1 MSHDDEAAVV
11 AAGDTASMRLA
22 ERHYLITVV
31 TARRRDAFAWV
42 TVAPGEKKTLVVRVN
57 SKASLIAVR
66 PTVVGTPRVG
76 AKLTAAAGKWGP
88 GTVKLTYRWLRN
100 GKPIRGAT
108 KKSYRLTEQ
117 DRGTRIS
124 VKVTGSKSGF
134 RKVVKV
140 SKKTEKVGPR
150 KHVG

>member
-1 MSHDDEAAVV
+1 M
-11 AAGDTASMRLA
+11 
-22 ERHYLITVV
+22 
-31 TARRRDAFAWV
+31 
-42 TVAPGEKKTLVVRVN
+42 
-57 SKASLIAVR
+57 
-66 PTVVGTPRVG
+66 
-76 AKLTAAAGKWGP
+76 
-88 GTVKLTYRWLRN
+88 KLTYRWLRN